1 MSLPR
6 TLPPPGELL
15 GAYAQGLFPMAHD
28 DGHMYWHDPDPRAI
42 FPLQDIRP
50 NARLRRF
57 ARNEGYHCTVDRCFT
72 AVMEACAE
80 RPSTWIT
87 PEMIAVYTALHR
99 GGHAHSVETW
109 NGDLLIGGIYGIAIG
124 GAFFGESMFSRAPNA
139 SKVAFHFLAA
149 HLREQ
154 GFSLFDTQYIND
166 HTRMLG
172 ALEIPREHFRVL
184 LADALRRP
192 VSF

>member
-6 TLPPPGELL
+6 ALPPPEELL
-15 GAYAQGLFPMAHD
+15 GAYAHGLFPMAHD
-28 DGHMYWHDPDPRAI
+28 DGHLYWHDPDPRAI

-57 ARNEGYHCTVDRCFT
+57 TRNEGYHCTVDRCFT
-72 AVMEACAE
+72 TVMASCAD

-99 GGHAHSVETW
+99 GGYAHSVETW
-109 NGDLLIGGIYGIAIG
+109 HGDLLIGGIYGISIG

-184 LADALRRP
+184 LADALRRN

>member
-6 TLPPPGELL
+6 ALPPPEELL
-15 GAYAQGLFPMAHD
+15 GAYAHGLFPMAHD
-28 DGHMYWHDPDPRAI
+28 DGHLYWHDPDPRAI

-57 ARNEGYHCTVDRCFT
+57 TRNEGYHCTVDRCFT
-72 AVMEACAE
+72 TVMASCAD

-99 GGHAHSVETW
+99 GGYAHSVETW
-109 NGDLLIGGIYGIAIG
+109 HGDLLIGGIYGISIG